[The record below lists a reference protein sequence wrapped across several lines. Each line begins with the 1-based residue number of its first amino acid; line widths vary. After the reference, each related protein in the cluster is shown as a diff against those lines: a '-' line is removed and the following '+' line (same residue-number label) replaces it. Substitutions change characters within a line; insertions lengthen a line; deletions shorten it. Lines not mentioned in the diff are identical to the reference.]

1 MITTKGTSNV
11 GMTKP
16 TDLSGVVPKRL
27 NNMTNIDE
35 MTEDKTKAYMYIDS
49 NGTDKKISMEELEES
64 LIRALP
70 RYAGRIE

>member
-1 MITTKGTSNV
+1 MLVKGTSNAIRS
-11 GMTKP
+11 KE

-27 NNMTNIDE
+27 SSMTNIDE

-49 NGTDKKISMEELEES
+49 NGTDKKISMDELEES

>member
-1 MITTKGTSNV
+1 MLITKGTSNV

-16 TDLSGVVPKRL
+16 ADLSGVVPKRL
-27 NNMTNIDE
+27 NNMTDIDE
-35 MTEDKTKAYMYIDS
+35 MTTDKTKACMYIDD
-49 NGTDKKISMEELEES
+49 NGTDRKISMEDLTES